1 MPAPSASRTQTPQGT
16 SDISLSDVEL
26 NSSQLFT
33 QDIEESGTE
42 QEDQRKG
49 RGHQTAKGYADK
61 NDTWRG
67 SLCTLG
73 GLGVSRNLLSKG
85 KAATYTYTT
94 RGKMHSAMLQC
105 VRTAFD
111 GASKRGCPKARE
123 DELPPRGVA
132 ASSGLE
138 ESFSREGHSDP
149 PRC

>member
-49 RGHQTAKGYADK
+49 RGHQTAKGYA
-61 NDTWRG
+61 
-67 SLCTLG
+67 
-73 GLGVSRNLLSKG
+73 
-85 KAATYTYTT
+85 
-94 RGKMHSAMLQC
+94 MHSAMLQC